1 MRELNTVD
9 LFCGAGGA
17 STGLELALK
26 RLKLCHRGLAINHWA
41 VAVDTMKRNHPDI
54 DTKQMSIEEAVP
66 ADLVPGGVVDLLWA
80 SPSCTHHSR
89 AKGGKPRSNQLRA
102 QPELVLT
109 WLDQLF
115 VRRLIIENVPEF
127 VDWGPLTKDGKPI
140 KKLKGSC
147 FHAWIAAIEARNYT
161 VEWRIVNCADYGDA
175 TSRRRFFLKAV
186 RKGCGKIRWPE
197 PTHAENPQPD
207 LFGREL
213 KKWRGVRECLDLSDL
228 GTSIF
233 NRDRPLSGNT
243 LRRVAVGMAKYNGMD
258 FLLDML
264 GSDGDDDSRV
274 HPLTKPMPTQHSGG
288 NRCAVVRPFL
298 VRMNKNCNAESV
310 DAPLSTTTTKDH
322 HALCQPFIVKLN
334 NNADA
339 ENVEKP
345 LTSVLAGGQHH
356 ALCQHVIID
365 HFKNGEAQ
373 SVDDPIGAQTTHDRY
388 SVVQPFIMDYFGL
401 KHDHEHHVKGI
412 DRPMPTLTTETHH
425 YLCTPLIIG
434 QHNGSSA
441 KTIDEP
447 CPTITT
453 TSRGIRLVTPL
464 ILGQQG
470 GAACR
475 PIDEPC
481 PTIATAGAIRVATPV
496 IVDMS
501 HPGGNDSGHIRSAD
515 EPMRTVTTF
524 DNVQIATPVIF
535 DEAVGLPRLPDGRY
549 IDIFL
554 RMLKPSELAAAHS
567 FPKDYVLTG
576 NRGEQVKQIG
586 NSVPVMTAAAMCEVD
601 FKEAS

>member
-1 MRELNTVD
+1 MREVNTVD

-17 STGLELALK
+17 STGLELALS
-26 RLKLCHRGLAINHWA
+26 RLKMCHKGLAINHWA

-54 DTKQMSIEEAVP
+54 DTKQMTIEEAVP

-102 QPELVLT
+102 QPDLVLS
-109 WLDQLF
+109 WLDQLY

-127 VDWGPLTKDGKPI
+127 VEWGPLNKDGKPI
-140 KKLKGSC
+140 KRLKGSC
-147 FHAWIAAIEARNYT
+147 FVAWVRAIEARNYH

-243 LRRVAVGMAKYNGMD
+243 LRRVAVGMSKYNGMD
-258 FLLDML
+258 FLMDML
-264 GSDGDDDSRV
+264 GIDSGDDSRV
-274 HPLTKPMPTQHSGG
+274 HPLTDPMPTQHSGG
-288 NRCAVVRPFL
+288 NRCAVVRPFV
-298 VRMNKNCNAESV
+298 VRLNKNCDAE
-310 DAPLSTTTTKDH
+310 DIDGPLSTVT
-322 HALCQPFIVKLN
+322 AN
-334 NNADA
+334 
-339 ENVEKP
+339 
-345 LTSVLAGGQHH
+345 GQHH
-356 ALCQHVIID
+356 ALCQPLIID
-365 HFKNGEAQ
+365 HCKNGEAKP
-373 SVDDPIGAQTTHDRY
+373 VDAPLGTQHTHDRY
-388 SVVQPFIMDYFGL
+388 SIATPFIMDYFGL
-401 KHDHEHHVKGI
+401 KENHKHHIKGI
-412 DRPMPTLTTETHH
+412 DAPLATITTEPHH
-425 YLCTPLIIG
+425 YLCTPL
-434 QHNGSSA
+434 
-441 KTIDEP
+441 
-447 CPTITT
+447 
-453 TSRGIRLVTPL
+453 V
-464 ILGQQG
+464 LGQQS
-470 GAACR
+470 GATAR

-481 PTIATAGAIRVATPV
+481 PTVATAGAIRIATPL
-496 IVDMS
+496 ILDMS
-501 HPGGNDSGHIRSAD
+501 RPGGHDSGHVRSAD
-515 EPMRTVTTF
+515 KPIQTLTTC
-524 DNVQIATPVIF
+524 DNVQLATPVIF

-549 IDIFL
+549 IDIRL

-576 NRGEQVKQIG
+576 NRSDQVKQIG

-601 FKEAS
+601 FKEVA

>member
-1 MRELNTVD
+1 MKELNTVD

-26 RLKLCHRGLAINHWA
+26 RLKMNHKGLAINHWA
-41 VAVDTMKRNHPDI
+41 VAVDTMKRNHPEI

-66 ADLVPGGVVDLLWA
+66 AELVPGGVVDLLWA

-115 VRRLIIENVPEF
+115 VRRVNIENVPEF
-127 VDWGPLTKDGKPI
+127 VDWGPLNKDGKPI

-147 FHAWIAAIEARNYT
+147 FRAWVAAIEARNYT

-186 RKGCGKIRWPE
+186 RRGCGKIRWPE

-207 LFGREL
+207 LFGTL
-213 KKWRGVRECLDLSDL
+213 KPWRGVRECLDLTDT
-228 GTSIF
+228 GRSIF
-233 NRDRPLSGNT
+233 GRKKPLARNT
-243 LRRVAVGMAKYNGMD
+243 LRRIAVGLRKFCGLD
-258 FLLDML
+258 FQMDML
-264 GSDGDDDSRV
+264 GAGENDETRV
-274 HPLTKPMPTQHSGG
+274 LPTTAPLRTQHTA
-288 NRCAVVRPFL
+288 NRTAIVRPFV

-310 DAPLSTTTTKDH
+310 DAPLSTVTAGAAH
-322 HALCQPFIVKLN
+322 HALCS
-334 NNADA
+334 
-339 ENVEKP
+339 P
-345 LTSVLAGGQHH
+345 LIL
-356 ALCQHVIID
+356 D

-373 SVDDPIGAQTTHDRY
+373 SVDAPIGTQTTHDRFSMVTPY
-388 SVVQPFIMDYFGL
+388 LITEQTNNAPR
-401 KHDHEHHVKGI
+401 GI
-412 DRPMPTLTTETHH
+412 DKPLRAQTTVRKD
-425 YLCTPLIIG
+425 YLC
-434 QHNGSSA
+434 
-441 KTIDEP
+441 
-447 CPTITT
+447 
-453 TSRGIRLVTPL
+453 TPL

-470 GAACR
+470 GATCR

-481 PTIATAGAIRVATPV
+481 PTVATAGSIRMITPLVLGRDACAKCRPATKPMPTLTCGGAMRV
-496 IVDMS
+496 ITPLILDMS
-501 HPGGNDSGHIRSAD
+501 RPGGHDSGHVRPAD
-515 EPMRTVTTF
+515 KPIQTLTTC
-524 DNVQIATPVIF
+524 DNVQGVFPVL
-535 DEAVGLPRLPDGRY
+535 EDGRV
-549 IDIFL
+549 IDIRI

>member
-1 MRELNTVD
+1 MREVNTVD

-17 STGLELALK
+17 STGLELALS
-26 RLKLCHRGLAINHWA
+26 RLKMCHKGLAINHWA

-54 DTKQMSIEEAVP
+54 DTKQMTIEEAVP

-89 AKGGKPRSNQLRA
+89 AKGGKPRSNQMRA
-102 QPELVLT
+102 QPDLVLS
-109 WLDQLF
+109 WLDQLY

-127 VDWGPLTKDGKPI
+127 VEWGPLNKDGKPI
-140 KKLKGSC
+140 KRLKGSC
-147 FHAWIAAIEARNYT
+147 FVAWVRAIEARNYH

-197 PTHAENPQPD
+197 PTHAENPQPN

-243 LRRVAVGMAKYNGMD
+243 LRRVAVGMSKYNGMD
-258 FLLDML
+258 FLMDML
-264 GSDGDDDSRV
+264 GIDSGDDSRV
-274 HPLTKPMPTQHSGG
+274 HPLTDPMPTQHSGG
-288 NRCAVVRPFL
+288 NRCAVVRPFV
-298 VRMNKNCNAESV
+298 VRLNKNCDAESI
-310 DAPLSTTTTKDH
+310 DGPLSTVT
-322 HALCQPFIVKLN
+322 AN
-334 NNADA
+334 
-339 ENVEKP
+339 
-345 LTSVLAGGQHH
+345 GQHH
-356 ALCQHVIID
+356 ALCQPLIID
-365 HFKNGEAQ
+365 HCKNGEAKP
-373 SVDDPIGAQTTHDRY
+373 VDAPLGTQHTHDRY
-388 SVVQPFIMDYFGL
+388 SIATPFIMDYFGL
-401 KHDHEHHVKGI
+401 KENHKHHIKGI
-412 DRPMPTLTTETHH
+412 DAPLATITTEPHH
-425 YLCTPLIIG
+425 YLCTPL
-434 QHNGSSA
+434 
-441 KTIDEP
+441 
-447 CPTITT
+447 
-453 TSRGIRLVTPL
+453 V
-464 ILGQQG
+464 LGQQS
-470 GAACR
+470 GAAAR

-481 PTIATAGAIRVATPV
+481 PTVATAGAIRIATPL
-496 IVDMS
+496 ILDMS
-501 HPGGNDSGHIRSAD
+501 RPGGHDSGHVRSAD
-515 EPMRTVTTF
+515 KPIQTLTTC
-524 DNVQIATPVIF
+524 DNVQVATPVIF

-549 IDIFL
+549 IDIRL

-601 FKEAS
+601 FKEVA